1 MKGNK
6 RKIAVG
12 ICSLLL
18 FGMTSNAQ
26 ENENILQNEWVITTE
41 EKTWSLSE
49 EVKGAF
55 GTILEEKIEKIGICD
70 SKEKQNEETG
80 LYSPEDSETGICYTI
95 FLDMEKDEIPELY
108 MLSYEQAENGETSL
122 NEEIY
127 RWNGTGAE
135 LVFEEKHIAQTGKEM
150 VTEIY
155 HESGPIGRYQQS
167 VTDHQQTRGFLGTL
181 YRMNKGTIE
190 TYLSV
195 EAQNGENN
203 IQELT
208 LEYKDETAL
217 YEEIPDLQMKLRGLV
232 GGNMRSKLIA
242 GAQDERMIYDSVCSP
257 VIYEKNEI
265 YAAYNDVNEMQNI
278 LNGKK
283 TEIETEEKEP
293 EPETV
298 REEETEKEPEPET
311 VREEETQKEPES
323 ETVREEEPER
333 RIMAAGHMVEPE
345 IQQTENS
352 QPQTQPETT
361 GMEEMKYYLYIQSQL
376 VPTMGLM
383 PSTEIEVNDAGSIIS
398 GLASGVMSAAFS
410 DVNEDGQKEM
420 ILSYFKNDGINFF
433 NQVIFELYGIQNGQ
447 VVKYDDTLDYPS
459 DKQNRLGIWENTEVY
474 IKGKYLCVYRVSAS
488 ASLSS
493 RTFDLYIYELNQDQ
507 ITMIRDYQF
516 TRVPGIIGM
525 SEGVQ
530 QISYYSG
537 NETEISEEQ
546 IAETKK
552 KVEAELEYFGLSDLK
567 NYVDDPVQ
575 NLNIEPVI
583 SGIKMWKSKG
593 ITPENMMNHTIWF
606 TDYSGLTEYV
616 SPMQVPAVPQTE
628 TADPLSYYILPGS
641 DSHYLS
647 EEEINNL
654 PINLL
659 EYACNEIY
667 ARHGRKFVDS
677 AFQNYFNSQPWYRG
691 TVEPDQF
698 NTNVFNSYETENILR
713 LVERMQQVGIR

>member
-150 VTEIY
+150 ATEIY

-242 GAQDERMIYDSVCSP
+242 GAQDERMIYDSACSP

-283 TEIETEEKEP
+283 TEIETEE
-293 EPETV
+293 T
-298 REEETEKEPEPET
+298 EPEPET

-493 RTFDLYIYELNQDQ
+493 RTFDLYIYELNQNQ

-552 KVEAELEYFGLSDLK
+552 KVEAELEYFDLSDLK

-575 NLNIEPVI
+575 NLNTEPVI

-606 TDYSGLTEYV
+606 TEYSGLTEYV
-616 SPMQVPAVPQTE
+616 FPMQVPAVPQTE

-647 EEEINNL
+647 GEEVNNL

-677 AFQNYFNSQPWYRG
+677 AFQNYFNFQPWYRG

>member
-150 VTEIY
+150 ATEIY

-242 GAQDERMIYDSVCSP
+242 GAQDERMIYDSR
-257 VIYEKNEI
+257 
-265 YAAYNDVNEMQNI
+265 AA
-278 LNGKK
+278 L
-283 TEIETEEKEP
+283 
-293 EPETV
+293 
-298 REEETEKEPEPET
+298 
-311 VREEETQKEPES
+311 
-323 ETVREEEPER
+323 
-333 RIMAAGHMVEPE
+333 
-345 IQQTENS
+345 
-352 QPQTQPETT
+352 
-361 GMEEMKYYLYIQSQL
+361 
-376 VPTMGLM
+376 
-383 PSTEIEVNDAGSIIS
+383 
-398 GLASGVMSAAFS
+398 
-410 DVNEDGQKEM
+410 
-420 ILSYFKNDGINFF
+420 
-433 NQVIFELYGIQNGQ
+433 
-447 VVKYDDTLDYPS
+447 
-459 DKQNRLGIWENTEVY
+459 
-474 IKGKYLCVYRVSAS
+474 
-488 ASLSS
+488 
-493 RTFDLYIYELNQDQ
+493 
-507 ITMIRDYQF
+507 
-516 TRVPGIIGM
+516 
-525 SEGVQ
+525 
-530 QISYYSG
+530 
-537 NETEISEEQ
+537 
-546 IAETKK
+546 
-552 KVEAELEYFGLSDLK
+552 
-567 NYVDDPVQ
+567 
-575 NLNIEPVI
+575 
-583 SGIKMWKSKG
+583 
-593 ITPENMMNHTIWF
+593 
-606 TDYSGLTEYV
+606 
-616 SPMQVPAVPQTE
+616 
-628 TADPLSYYILPGS
+628 
-641 DSHYLS
+641 
-647 EEEINNL
+647 
-654 PINLL
+654 
-659 EYACNEIY
+659 
-667 ARHGRKFVDS
+667 
-677 AFQNYFNSQPWYRG
+677 
-691 TVEPDQF
+691 
-698 NTNVFNSYETENILR
+698 
-713 LVERMQQVGIR
+713 

>member
-1 MKGNK
+1 MKGKK

-12 ICSLLL
+12 ICSLFL

-26 ENENILQNEWVITTE
+26 ENENILKNEWVITTE
-41 EKTWSLSE
+41 EKTWNLSE

-55 GTILEEKIEKIGICD
+55 GTILEEKIKKIGICN
-70 SKEKQNEETG
+70 SKEKQNEEIG
-80 LYSPEDSETGICYTI
+80 LYSPDDSETGICYTI
-95 FLDMEKDEIPELY
+95 FLDMEKDEIPEFY
-108 MLSYEQAENGETSL
+108 MLSYEQAENGTMSL

-135 LVFEEKHIAQTGKEM
+135 LVFDEKHMVQTGKEM

-167 VTDHQQTRGFLGTL
+167 VTDYQQTRGFLGTL
-181 YRMNKGTIE
+181 YRMNKGTME

-195 EAQNGENN
+195 ESQNGENQ

-208 LEYKDETAL
+208 LEYKDETSS

-242 GAQDERMIYDSVCSP
+242 GAQDERMIYDSLCSP

-265 YAAYNDVNEMQNI
+265 YAAYNDVSEIQDF

-283 TEIETEEKEP
+283 TETEIEERETESEKVTGSQTEKETAKEQQTETETIKEP
-293 EPETV
+293 E
-298 REEETEKEPEPET
+298 TERT
-311 VREEETQKEPES
+311 
-323 ETVREEEPER
+323 
-333 RIMAAGHMVEPE
+333 IMAAGHMVEPE

-376 VPTMGLM
+376 VPSMGLM
-383 PSTEIEVNDAGSIIS
+383 TSTEIEVNDVGSVTS
-398 GLASGVMSAAFS
+398 GEVSGVMSAVFN

-420 ILSYFKNDGINFF
+420 ILSYFKNDGKNFF
-433 NQVIFELYGIQNGQ
+433 NQVIFELYGIENGQ

-459 DKQNRLGIWENTEVY
+459 DKQNRLGLWENTEVY
-474 IKGKYLCVYRVSAS
+474 IKGKYLCLYRISAS

-493 RTFDLYIYELNQDQ
+493 RTSDLYIYELHQNQ
-507 ITMIRDYQF
+507 ITMIRNYQF

-530 QISYYSG
+530 QISYHSG
-537 NETEISEEQ
+537 NETEVSEEQ
-546 IAETKK
+546 IVQTKK
-552 KVEAELEYFGLSDLK
+552 KIEAELDYFGLSDLK
-567 NYVDDPVQ
+567 NYVDDPIQ

-583 SGIKMWKSKG
+583 LGIKMWKSKG
-593 ITPENMMNHTIWF
+593 IIPENMMNHTIWF

-616 SPMQVPAVPQTE
+616 SPIQVSAAPQTE
-628 TADPLSYYILPGS
+628 TADPMSYYILPGS

-691 TVEPDQF
+691 TIEPDQF
-698 NTNVFNSYETENILR
+698 NTNVFNLYETENILR
-713 LVERMQQVGIR
+713 LVKRMQQVGIR

>member
-150 VTEIY
+150 ATEIY

-242 GAQDERMIYDSVCSP
+242 GAQDERMIYDSACSP

-283 TEIETEEKEP
+283 TEIETEE
-293 EPETV
+293 T
-298 REEETEKEPEPET
+298 EPEPET

-410 DVNEDGQKEM
+410 NVNEDGQKEM

-493 RTFDLYIYELNQDQ
+493 RTSDLYIYELNQNQ

-575 NLNIEPVI
+575 NLNTEPVI

-647 EEEINNL
+647 EEEVNNL

-677 AFQNYFNSQPWYRG
+677 AFQNYFNFQPWYRG

>member
-55 GTILEEKIEKIGICD
+55 GTILEEKIEQIGICD

-150 VTEIY
+150 ATEIY

-242 GAQDERMIYDSVCSP
+242 GAQDERMIYDSACSP

-283 TEIETEEKEP
+283 TEIETEE
-293 EPETV
+293 T
-298 REEETEKEPEPET
+298 EPEPET

-410 DVNEDGQKEM
+410 NVNEDGQKEM

-493 RTFDLYIYELNQDQ
+493 RTSDLYIYELNQNQ

-575 NLNIEPVI
+575 NLNTEPVI

-647 EEEINNL
+647 EEEVNNL

-677 AFQNYFNSQPWYRG
+677 AFQNYFNFQPWYRG

>member
-80 LYSPEDSETGICYTI
+80 LYSPEHSETGICYTI

-108 MLSYEQAENGETSL
+108 ILSYEQAESGETSL

-167 VTDHQQTRGFLGTL
+167 VSDHQQTRGFLGTL

-195 EAQNGENN
+195 KSQNGENN

-208 LEYKDETAL
+208 LDYKDETAL

-232 GGNMRSKLIA
+232 GGSMRSKLIA
-242 GAQDERMIYDSVCSP
+242 GAQDERMIYDSLCSP
-257 VIYEKNEI
+257 VIYEKNEV

-283 TEIETEEKEP
+283 TEEKETQKEL
-293 EPETV
+293 EPETIK
-298 REEETEKEPEPET
+298 EEETQKESET
-311 VREEETQKEPES
+311 VREEETQKESEPE
-323 ETVREEEPER
+323 TIREEETER

-345 IQQTENS
+345 IQQPENS

-376 VPTMGLM
+376 VPTMGLV
-383 PSTEIEVNDAGSIIS
+383 PSTEIEVNDTGTITS
-398 GLASGVMSAAFS
+398 GLASGVMSAVFS

-459 DKQNRLGIWENTEVY
+459 DKQNRLGVWENTEVY

-493 RTFDLYIYELNQDQ
+493 RTSDLYIYELNQNQ
-507 ITMIRDYQF
+507 MTMIRDYQF

-567 NYVDDPVQ
+567 NYVDDPIQ
-575 NLNIEPVI
+575 NLNTEPVI

-606 TDYSGLTEYV
+606 TDHSGLTEYV

-628 TADPLSYYILPGS
+628 TEDPLSYYILPGS

-713 LVERMQQVGIR
+713 LVERMRQVGIR

>member
-95 FLDMEKDEIPELY
+95 FLDMEKDEMPELY

-242 GAQDERMIYDSVCSP
+242 GAQDERMIYDSACSP

-283 TEIETEEKEP
+283 TEIETEEKES
-293 EPETV
+293 ETI
-298 REEETEKEPEPET
+298 
-311 VREEETQKEPES
+311 REEETQKESEP
-323 ETVREEEPER
+323 ETVKEEETER

-493 RTFDLYIYELNQDQ
+493 RTSDLYIYELNQNQ

-575 NLNIEPVI
+575 NLNTEPVI

-606 TDYSGLTEYV
+606 TEYSGLTEYV

-647 EEEINNL
+647 GEEVNNL

>member
-150 VTEIY
+150 ATEIY

-242 GAQDERMIYDSVCSP
+242 GAQDERMIYDSACSP

-283 TEIETEEKEP
+283 TEIETEE
-293 EPETV
+293 T
-298 REEETEKEPEPET
+298 EPEPET

-410 DVNEDGQKEM
+410 NVNEDGQKEM

-493 RTFDLYIYELNQDQ
+493 RTSDLYIYELNQNQ

-575 NLNIEPVI
+575 NLNTEPVI

-647 EEEINNL
+647 GEEVNNL

-677 AFQNYFNSQPWYRG
+677 AFQNYFNFQPWYRG